1 MAMIGAGVL
10 LALNPMIKFSI
21 RVAFLATLSLIVAC
35 GGKNETPEETGNS
48 KFLGFVGAD
57 SLSKEFT
64 FSDDDPIEL
73 SLDQSQI
80 EGKIKLSDLITD
92 YRLVSLKNWEGGL
105 IGAVDKILLSD
116 SLVFILDQYTY
127 NSLQVFNLFTGEQ
140 VVLLF
145 PTGEGPGE
153 MKSISE
159 FDLDEANRKILIY
172 DNSLAKLLYFSF
184 EGEFLY
190 EMRLPL
196 RAHSFKTFSGDY
208 LLFSSIGDGNDHLG
222 NSGTSD
228 LFLLDSNFNVLNY
241 FKYPKIDQ
249 RLSNFIPRDIIRENE
264 GFVTYFPRFSNELI
278 QVDVS
283 NKTLSSILQ
292 VDLGAQGLSDED
304 LNFIGPDFTDERKED
319 KKFYGFGLHFVT
331 PTWIGMRFN
340 RSGGELQVY
349 YNKGTKEVFSGAKVE
364 FDFEDLIFF
373 SYPMACKGNT
383 CITDLSIG
391 DLRGVDL
398 DIYFEKIGKDG
409 RDFNKIKTF
418 LESVEDFE
426 QPVLLVFTLK

>member
-1 MAMIGAGVL
+1 MIGAGVL
-10 LALNPMIKFSI
+10 LVVNPMIRFSI
-21 RVAFLATLSLIVAC
+21 RVAILATLSIIFAC
-35 GGKNETPEETGNS
+35 GGRNETPEETGNS
-48 KFLGFVGAD
+48 KFLGFEGAD

-64 FSDDDPIEL
+64 FSDEDPIQL

-127 NSLQVFNLFTGEQ
+127 NSLQIFDLFTGEQ

-159 FDLDEANRKILIY
+159 FDLDEANRRILVY
-172 DNSLAKLLYFSF
+172 DNSLAKILWFSF

-190 EMRLPL
+190 ERRLPL
-196 RAHSFKTFSGDY
+196 RAHSFKTFSGDQ

-222 NSGTSD
+222 NSGNSD

-264 GFVTYFPRFSNELI
+264 GIITYYPRFGNELLQI
-278 QVDVS
+278 DSKKQ
-283 NKTLSSILQ
+283 TLEPIFR
-292 VDLGAQGLSDED
+292 VNLGSQGLSQED
-304 LNFIGPDFTDERKED
+304 LNKIGPEFTTERKED

-349 YNKGTKEVFSGAKVE
+349 YNKLTKEVFSGARIE
-364 FDFEDLIFF
+364 FDFEDLIFY
-373 SYPMACKGNT
+373 SYPMACRGNT
-383 CITDLSIG
+383 CITDLSVG
-391 DLRGVDL
+391 DFREVDL
-398 DIYFEKIGKDG
+398 DNYFEKIGKVG
-409 RDFNKIKTF
+409 RDFSKIKTF

-426 QPVLLVFTLK
+426 QPVLLVFNLK